1 MAFNRKQKLRDN
13 IEAVR
18 TAFTLDRER
27 RTPTERERALLER
40 YCGFGGLKC
49 ILNPAKELADAVH
62 WAKSDLEL
70 FAPTVELHRIIRENS
85 RDETEYKRYVD
96 SLKASV
102 LTAFYTPQAITDTI
116 VDVLHDKKVRP
127 KLVLEP
133 SAGMGAFIAP
143 VLSDN
148 PQAEVMAFEKDLLT
162 GKMLGHLYPQ
172 QKIRTE
178 GFEKIEKPFL
188 NRFDLAV
195 SNIPFGD
202 IAVFDPEYTNGSVF
216 KKIAARKVHTYFF
229 LKGLDAVRDGG
240 IVAFI
245 TSQGVLDTEGNGG
258 TRYMMMRKA
267 DLVSAIR
274 LPNNLFTDNANTEVG
289 CDLIIL
295 QKNEGKEELSEED
308 KRLGDV
314 VKNNHTGIS
323 TNGYFFDHP
332 EYIIHTDAKR
342 DTDPYG
348 KPAMVYTHSGGVE
361 GIATDLY
368 RILSADL
375 SARLDLERYN
385 GVKGERQEPRQAIV
399 VQPAQAEAK
408 KGNDIRQVAG
418 QEAELKRENNIKT
431 AAGQGTEVKKE
442 NALTDTG
449 EQTETKREGNPVQP
463 MRAVAQGAETKQHE
477 APVMDLYDLFGYT
490 QEERR
495 LAERGLKPERKK
507 GAKSKRRKPVQPSL
521 FPMPADGQ
529 RITAEKENEA
539 ARGRSAETAPAIS
552 PEEVRE
558 MEEIIR
564 QEASGMPESRHE
576 EPIPMHG
583 NPEGATAPA
592 EDDDPE
598 DAVYRSLDWETNPPI
613 NGFYEMMMSL
623 TPERRAELRRMGKE
637 KMDANA
643 AKQTAGLSETK
654 KEKVQ
659 ARETEQSS
667 SVRPTYPVE
676 NGFEAEGRRRIERV
690 EREMREEEAALTPE
704 ERQRRKEEAMM
715 PRPFKGI
722 MEPHL
727 KEGSLVWE
735 HTGGVRFQIGVL
747 KDVTKY
753 GATFQPLDMEG
764 MQAQKAQLYIDL
776 RNTYERLYTHEA
788 ENHEENALLRRN
800 LNTYYDEFVM
810 RYSNLNA
817 KHNAKLILM
826 DASGRNMLSL
836 ERGEN
841 GQFVKADIF
850 DHPVSFSQETLA
862 GVESPEEALS
872 ASLNL
877 YGGVNLPYM
886 ESLCDL
892 PQSEMLE
899 ALKGRVFYNPLE
911 KGYEIA
917 DHFIAGNVVQKT
929 ADVENWVNSHE
940 EHEMLPQAKEALEAL
955 KDAVPEQIPFEDL
968 DFNFG
973 ERWIPTGVYAA
984 YMSRLFDTE
993 VRITY
998 SENIDE
1004 YAVACSHKTMKI
1016 TDEFLVKGYYRHYDG
1031 MNLLKHALHNTCPDM
1046 MKAVGKDEHGN
1057 DIKVRDSEGIQLANA
1072 KIDEIR
1078 NGFTEWLEE
1087 QSPEFKKRLTDMYN
1101 NKFNCFVRPKYDGS
1115 HQKFPDLDL
1124 KGLGIQDLYP
1134 SQKDC
1139 IWMLKQNGGG
1149 IADHEVGTGKT
1160 LIMCVSAHEMKRL
1173 GLVHKPMIIGL
1184 KANVREIAETYRR
1197 AYPNARILYASEK
1210 DFAAASRVRFFN
1222 DIKNNDW
1229 DCVIMS
1235 HDQFGK
1241 IPQSPELQQRILQA
1255 ELDSVEENLEVLR
1268 QQGKDVS
1275 RAMLRGLEKRKI
1287 NLQAKLEKVEH
1298 AIKSR
1303 TDDVVD
1309 FKQMGIDHLFV
1320 DESHQFKNLTFNTR
1334 HDRVA
1339 GLGNSEGSQKALNLL
1354 FAIRT
1359 IQERTGRDLGATFL
1373 SGTTI
1378 SNSLTELYLLF
1389 KYLRPKAL
1397 EKQDIR
1403 CFDAW
1408 AAIFAKKTTDFEFNV
1423 TNNIVQKE
1431 RFRYFIKVPELAA
1444 FYNEITDYRTAEDVG
1459 VDRPKKN
1466 EILHHIP
1473 PTPDQEAFIEKLMQF
1488 AKSGDATILGRP
1500 PLSETEEKAKMLIAT
1515 DYARKMALDMRMIDP
1530 NYEDH
1535 PDNKA
1540 SHCAKTIAEYYR
1552 KYDAQKGTQFVFS
1565 DLGTFQPSGGWSVYT
1580 EIKRKLVEDYG
1591 IPAHEIR
1598 FIQECKNEK
1607 ARKAV
1612 IEAMNSGYVRV
1623 LFGSTSMLG
1632 TGVNAQRRAVAI
1644 HHLDTPWRPSDLAQR
1659 DGRAVR
1665 KGNEI
1670 AKLYADNKVDVI
1682 IYAVEKSLDSYKFN
1696 LLHCK
1701 QTFISQLKSGALG
1714 ARTID
1719 EGAMDEKS
1727 GMNFSEYMAI
1737 LSGNT
1742 DLLDKAKLEKKIA
1755 SLEGE
1760 RKSFHKGKRDS
1771 ELKLES
1777 KTSALRNNQAV
1788 IAGMTEDWEKFT
1800 AAVQTDKEGNR
1811 LNPIKIDG
1819 LDTTDEKAIGKRL
1832 QEIAK
1837 NATTGGQPKRIG
1849 ELYGFPVKVVS
1860 ERTLSDGL
1868 EFTDN
1873 RFFVE
1878 GNYKYT
1884 YNNGHLAMADTHAA
1898 AVNFLNALE
1907 KIPSVI
1913 EQYKAKNEALEQE
1926 IPQLREI
1933 AGKTWKKEDELK
1945 QLKSELAALD
1955 RKIQLELAPKQ
1966 EETPGQGHEQGGQ
1979 TMPKAEHV
1987 PKPDD
1992 AAHDYIRSHVII
2004 GSPGIEHREYRGV
2017 KL

>member
-18 TAFTLDRER
+18 TAFTLDREG

-49 ILNPAKELADAVH
+49 ILNPARELTDAVH

-70 FAPTVELHRIIRENS
+70 FAPTVELHRLIRENS
-85 RDETEYKRYVD
+85 RDEREYKRYTD

-116 VDVLHDKKVRP
+116 ADVLHDRKVRP
-127 KLVLEP
+127 RLVLEP
-133 SAGMGAFIAP
+133 SAGMGAFISP
-143 VLSDN
+143 VLSNN

-162 GKMLGHLYPQ
+162 GRMLGHLYPQ

-188 NRFDLAV
+188 NHFDLAI

-202 IAVFDPEYTNGSVF
+202 IAVFDAEYEKKSVMHR
-216 KKIAARKVHTYFF
+216 IAAKKVHTYFF

-245 TSQGVLDTEGNGG
+245 TSQSVLNTEGNGG
-258 TRYMMMRKA
+258 TRYLMMKQA
-267 DLVSAIR
+267 DLLSAIR
-274 LPNNLFTDNANTEVG
+274 LPNNLFTENANTEVG

-295 QKNEGKEELSEED
+295 QKNINKTDLSEEEM
-308 KRLGDV
+308 RFTRTV
-314 VKNNHTGIS
+314 RSNHTGVV
-323 TNGYFFDHP
+323 TNEYFLDHP
-332 EYIIHTDAKR
+332 ERIIHTEAKR

-361 GIATDLY
+361 GISMDLY
-368 RILSADL
+368 KMLPEDL
-375 SARLDLERYN
+375 SVRLDLERYN
-385 GVKGERQEPRQAIV
+385 GMGHEKPETRQNIAVQSSGIEVKMGNSLSGTDEQTDVKREENR
-399 VQPAQAEAK
+399 VQPQAH
-408 KGNDIRQVAG
+408 
-418 QEAELKRENNIKT
+418 T
-431 AAGQGTEVKKE
+431 
-442 NALTDTG
+442 
-449 EQTETKREGNPVQP
+449 
-463 MRAVAQGAETKQHE
+463 AETRQPE
-477 APVMDLYDLFGYT
+477 TPVMDLYDLFGYT

-507 GAKSKRRKPVQPSL
+507 GGKSKPKKPVQASL
-521 FPMPADGQ
+521 FVLPEDG
-529 RITAEKENEA
+529 TGTKTDKGKTEA
-539 ARGRSAETAPAIS
+539 GAAFT
-552 PEEVRE
+552 PEEAKE

-564 QEASGMPESRHE
+564 GTAEVEAAPVET
-576 EPIPMHG
+576 
-583 NPEGATAPA
+583 TAPKA
-592 EDDDPE
+592 EDTAPPQEDVDPE
-598 DAVYRSLDWETNPPI
+598 DAVYRNLDWETNPPI
-613 NGFYEMMMSL
+613 NGFYEMMMDL
-623 TPERRAELRRMGKE
+623 TPERRAELRRLGKA
-637 KMDANA
+637 KMEANA
-643 AKQTAGLSETK
+643 ARQTVGISEAK
-654 KEKVQ
+654 REKVHEGKTAEPQ
-659 ARETEQSS
+659 GQNTDIVYPIEDGFKARHD
-667 SVRPTYPVE
+667 
-676 NGFEAEGRRRIERV
+676 RRIAEV
-690 EREMREEEAALTPE
+690 EKALRAEEAALTPE
-704 ERQRRKEEAMM
+704 ERQRRREEEMM
-715 PRPFKGI
+715 PRPYSRPL
-722 MEPHL
+722 EPHL
-727 KEGSLVWE
+727 KDGSLAWV
-735 HTGGVRFQIGVL
+735 HTQGVRYQVGVL
-747 KDVTKY
+747 KDVTRY

-764 MQAQKAQLYIDL
+764 MQKEKAQLYISMRD
-776 RNTYERLYTHEA
+776 TYERLYAQEA
-788 ENHEENALLRRN
+788 ERQEANDMLRRH

-810 RYSNLNA
+810 RYGCLNA
-817 KHNAKLILM
+817 RQNVKLLM
-826 DASGRNMLSL
+826 MDTSGRNMLAL
-836 ERGEN
+836 ERSEG
-841 GQFVKADIF
+841 GTMVKADIF
-850 DHPVSFSQETLA
+850 DHPVSFSQETTVTA
-862 GVESPEEALS
+862 ESPEEALS
-872 ASLNL
+872 ASLNR

-886 ESLCDL
+886 ESVCDM
-892 PQSEMLE
+892 PQADMLE
-899 ALKGRVFYNPLE
+899 ALKGRVYYNPMA
-911 KGYEIA
+911 GNYEIA
-917 DHFIAGNVVQKT
+917 DRFIAGNVVVK
-929 ADVENWVNSHE
+929 AREVEEWVKGHE
-940 EHEMLPQAKEALEAL
+940 GHGMMPQAQEALAAL
-955 KDAVPEQIPFEDL
+955 RENIPEQIPFEDL

-984 YMSRLFDTE
+984 YMSRLFDTD
-993 VRITY
+993 VRISY
-998 SENIDE
+998 SESLDE
-1004 YAVACSHKTMKI
+1004 YSVACSHRTMKI

-1031 MNLLKHALHNTCPDM
+1031 MHLLKHALHNTCPDM
-1046 MKAVGKDEHGN
+1046 MKKVGEDEHGN
-1057 DIKVRDSEGIQLANA
+1057 DIKARDSEGIQLANA

-1101 NKFNCFVRPKYDGS
+1101 DKFNCFVRPKYDGS
-1115 HQKFPDLDL
+1115 HQTFPGLDL
-1124 KGLGIQDLYP
+1124 KGLGITDLYP

-1184 KANVREIAETYRR
+1184 KANVREIAETYRK
-1197 AYPNARILYASEK
+1197 AYPNARVLYASEK
-1210 DFAAASRVRFFN
+1210 DFEAANRVRFFN
-1222 DIKNNDW
+1222 DIRNNDW

-1255 ELDSVEENLEVLR
+1255 ELDTVEENLEVLR
-1268 QQGKDVS
+1268 SQGKDVS
-1275 RAMLRGLEKRKI
+1275 RAMLRGLEKRKF
-1287 NLQAKLEKVEH
+1287 NLQAKLDKVEH

-1303 TDDVVD
+1303 TDDVAD
-1309 FKQMGIDHLFV
+1309 FRQMGIDHIFV

-1359 IQERTGRDLGATFL
+1359 IQERTGKDLGATFL

-1389 KYLRPKAL
+1389 KYLRPKEL
-1397 EKQDIR
+1397 ERQDIR

-1459 VDRPKKN
+1459 VDRPHKN

-1473 PTPDQEAFIEKLMQF
+1473 PTPDQEHFIKQLMEF
-1488 AKSGDATILGRP
+1488 AKTGDATLLGRGK
-1500 PLSETEEKAKMLIAT
+1500 LSETEEKAKMLIAT

-1530 NYEDH
+1530 EYEDH

-1540 SHCAKTIAEYYR
+1540 SHCARTIAEYYR
-1552 KYDAQKGTQFVFS
+1552 KYDEQLGTQFVFS
-1565 DLGTFQPSGGWSVYT
+1565 DLGTYQPGGWNVYT

-1598 FIQECKNEK
+1598 FIQECKSEK
-1607 ARKAV
+1607 SRKAV
-1612 IEAMNSGYVRV
+1612 IDAMNEGRVRV

-1632 TGVNAQRRAVAI
+1632 TGVNAQHRAVAI

-1670 AKLYADNKVDVI
+1670 AKLYADNRVDVI

-1701 QTFISQLKSGALG
+1701 QTFISQLKSGAMG

-1742 DLLDKAKLEKKIA
+1742 DLLDKAKLEKRIA

-1760 RKSFHKGKRDS
+1760 RKSFHKGRRES
-1771 ELKLES
+1771 ELKLEE
-1777 KTSALRNNQAV
+1777 KTLALRNNQAA
-1788 IAGMTEDWEKFT
+1788 ITAMTEDWEKFT
-1800 AAVQTDKEGNR
+1800 AAAQTDKEGNR
-1811 LNPIKIDG
+1811 LNLIKIDG
-1819 LDTTDEKAIGKRL
+1819 LDSTDEKTIGKRL

-1837 NATTGGQPKRIG
+1837 NATTGGQYKRVG
-1849 ELYGFPVKVVS
+1849 ELYGFPIEVIS
-1860 ERTLSDGL
+1860 EPTLRDGL

-1873 RFFVE
+1873 RFVVK
-1878 GNYKYT
+1878 GNLRYN

-1898 AVNFLNALE
+1898 ATNFLNALE
-1907 KIPSVI
+1907 KIPGI
-1913 EQYKAKNEALEQE
+1913 IDQHQKRNEVLEQE
-1926 IPQLREI
+1926 IPQLQAI

-1955 RKIQLELAPKQ
+1955 RKIQLELASPIPEKTEKNTPNAAQIPQLVQKQ
-1966 EETPGQGHEQGGQ
+1966 ENPHKDFVQSHIVIRNPGL
-1979 TMPKAEHV
+1979 TV
-1987 PKPDD
+1987 P
-1992 AAHDYIRSHVII
+1992 
-2004 GSPGIEHREYRGV
+2004 RENKGV
-2017 KL
+2017 KINHT

>member
-1 MAFNRKQKLRDN
+1 M
-13 IEAVR
+13 
-18 TAFTLDRER
+18 
-27 RTPTERERALLER
+27 
-40 YCGFGGLKC
+40 
-49 ILNPAKELADAVH
+49 
-62 WAKSDLEL
+62 
-70 FAPTVELHRIIRENS
+70 
-85 RDETEYKRYVD
+85 
-96 SLKASV
+96 
-102 LTAFYTPQAITDTI
+102 
-116 VDVLHDKKVRP
+116 
-127 KLVLEP
+127 
-133 SAGMGAFIAP
+133 
-143 VLSDN
+143 
-148 PQAEVMAFEKDLLT
+148 
-162 GKMLGHLYPQ
+162 
-172 QKIRTE
+172 
-178 GFEKIEKPFL
+178 
-188 NRFDLAV
+188 
-195 SNIPFGD
+195 
-202 IAVFDPEYTNGSVF
+202 
-216 KKIAARKVHTYFF
+216 
-229 LKGLDAVRDGG
+229 
-240 IVAFI
+240 
-245 TSQGVLDTEGNGG
+245 
-258 TRYMMMRKA
+258 
-267 DLVSAIR
+267 SAIR
-274 LPNNLFTDNANTEVG
+274 LPNNLFTEDANTEVG

-295 QKNEGKEELSEED
+295 QKNEGKEGLSEED

-314 VKNNHTGIS
+314 VKSNHTNIS
-323 TNGYFFDHP
+323 TNGYFLVHP
-332 EYIIHTDAKR
+332 ERIIHTDAKR

-348 KPAMVYTHSGGVE
+348 KPAIIYTHSGGVE

-368 RILSADL
+368 QMLSADL

-385 GVKGERQEPRQAIV
+385 GVKKEKQDTRQTIV
-399 VQPAQAEAK
+399 VQPMQAEAK
-408 KGNDIRQVAG
+408 KEKDVKAVVG
-418 QEAELKRENNIKT
+418 QQAEAKKEENLIQQET
-431 AAGQGTEVKKE
+431 EQAATIPQEVEVK
-442 NALTDTG
+442 
-449 EQTETKREGNPVQP
+449 
-463 MRAVAQGAETKQHE
+463 RAE

-495 LAERGLKPERKK
+495 LAERGLKPGRQKS
-507 GAKSKRRKPVQPSL
+507 KSKRKKQPEQSL
-521 FPMPADGQ
+521 FSPSELKQMEVKP
-529 RITAEKENEA
+529 EKAVENPKPELPV
-539 ARGRSAETAPAIS
+539 EKLAI
-552 PEEVRE
+552 
-558 MEEIIR
+558 
-564 QEASGMPESRHE
+564 
-576 EPIPMHG
+576 
-583 NPEGATAPA
+583 
-592 EDDDPE
+592 DDDPE

-623 TPERRAELRRMGKE
+623 TPERRAELRCLGRE
-637 KMDANA
+637 KMDANT
-643 AKQTAGLSETK
+643 AKQIETK
-654 KEKVQ
+654 DVAKPQ
-659 ARETEQSS
+659 
-667 SVRPTYPVE
+667 SVRPVYPVE
-676 NGFEAEGRRRIERV
+676 NGFEAERKAQIERV

-704 ERQRRKEEAMM
+704 ERQRRKEEAMK

-747 KDVTKY
+747 KDVTRY

-776 RNTYERLYTHEA
+776 RNTYERLYAHEA

-810 RYSNLNA
+810 RYGNLNA

-836 ERGEN
+836 ERGED

-850 DHPVSFSQETLA
+850 DRPVSFSQETLVE
-862 GVESPEEALS
+862 VESPEEALS

-892 PQSEMLE
+892 PQQEMLE
-899 ALKGRVFYNPLE
+899 ALKGRVFYNPLAE
-911 KGYEIA
+911 GYEIA
-917 DHFIAGNVVQKT
+917 DRFIAGNVVQKV
-929 ADVENWVNSHE
+929 ADVEDWIR
-940 EHEMLPQAKEALEAL
+940 EHEGHGMLPQAKESLEAL
-955 KDAVPEQIPFEDL
+955 KAAVPEQIPFEDL

-984 YMSRLFDTE
+984 YMSRLFDTD
-993 VRITY
+993 VRIAY
-998 SENIDE
+998 SESLDE
-1004 YAVACSHKTMKI
+1004 YSVKCAYRTMKI
-1016 TDEFLVKGYYRHYDG
+1016 TDEFLVKGYYRNYDG

-1046 MKAVGKDEHGN
+1046 MKSIGKDENGN

-1124 KGLGIQDLYP
+1124 KGLGIKDLYP

-1139 IWMLKQNGGG
+1139 VWMLKQNGGG
-1149 IADHEVGTGKT
+1149 VADHEVGTGKT
-1160 LIMCVSAHEMKRL
+1160 LIMCVAAHEMKRL
-1173 GLVHKPMIIGL
+1173 GLAHKPMIIGL
-1184 KANVREIAETYRR
+1184 KANVREIAETYRK

-1210 DFAAASRVRFFN
+1210 DFAAANRVRFFN

-1255 ELDSVEENLEVLR
+1255 ELDTVEENLEVLR
-1268 QQGKDVS
+1268 AQGKDVS
-1275 RAMLRGLEKRKI
+1275 RAMLRGLEKRKF
-1287 NLQAKLEKVEH
+1287 NLQAKLEKVEY

-1303 TDDVVD
+1303 TDDVAD
-1309 FKQMGIDHLFV
+1309 FKQMGIDHLYI
-1320 DESHQFKNLTFNTR
+1320 DESHQFKNAPFTTR

-1339 GLGNSEGSQKALNLL
+1339 GLGNPEGSQKALNLL

-1423 TNNIVQKE
+1423 TNSIVQKE

-1473 PTPDQEAFIEKLMQF
+1473 PTPDQEVFIGKLMQF
-1488 AKSGDATILGRP
+1488 AKSGDATLLGRF

-1530 NYEDH
+1530 AYEDH

-1540 SHCAKTIAEYYR
+1540 SHCAKMIAEYYHR
-1552 KYDAQKGTQFVFS
+1552 YDAHKGTQFVFS
-1565 DLGTFQPSGGWSVYT
+1565 DLGTFQLGGGWSVYT

-1612 IEAMNSGYVRV
+1612 IEAMNEGQVRV

-1701 QTFISQLKSGALG
+1701 QTFISQLKSGAMG

-1760 RKSFHKGKRDS
+1760 RKSFNKGKRDS

-1777 KTSALRNNQAV
+1777 KTTTLNNNRA
-1788 IAGMTEDWEKFT
+1788 IITAMTEDWEKFT
-1800 AAVQTDKEGNR
+1800 AAAQTDKDGNR
-1811 LNPIKIDG
+1811 LNLIRIDG
-1819 LDTTDEKAIGKRL
+1819 LSTTDEKAIGKKL

-1837 NATTGGQPKRIG
+1837 NATTGGVPQRIG

-1860 ERTLSDGL
+1860 ERTLSEGL
-1868 EFTDN
+1868 EFIDN
-1873 RFFVE
+1873 RFFVA
-1878 GNYKYT
+1878 GNYKYS
-1884 YNNGHLAMADTHAA
+1884 YNNGHLAMADPIAA
-1898 AVNFLNALE
+1898 ARNFLNALE
-1907 KIPSVI
+1907 RIPAI
-1913 EQYKAKNEALEQE
+1913 IDQYKAKNEVLEKE

-1955 RKIQLELAPKQ
+1955 RKIQLELASKQ
-1966 EETPGQGHEQGGQ
+1966 EPVPEDDGKEKESQKESPHAGVSQDIAPAPPSGRQ
-1979 TMPKAEHV
+1979 TWHIRPEMQTEV
-1987 PKPDD
+1987 PLPQ
-1992 AAHDYIRSHVII
+1992 
-2004 GSPGIEHREYRGV
+2004 V
-2017 KL
+2017 KKVRI